1 MTSTPSAGRP
11 SRDAPRV
18 TVAAVFGGYALC
30 FLILVLFLHQR
41 PVARTP
47 EVAPTPTQADFPAPP
62 PGAVVFSREAGPN
75 ALALAVAP
83 RGGKVLVQA
92 SVVGPDGAGVPDAT
106 THFVVAGS
114 QATGSPCGA
123 GCYRA
128 SLPTRGRPRAVEFV
142 AEGPVSARWHVV
154 LPSSWPAA
162 DATSMLSDAR
172 RAWRALRSLSFTER
186 LASDESHVVTST
198 WRVQAPDRLVY
209 QIAHGDA
216 AVIIGKRRWDRSP
229 GDRWRRSSQFP
240 LTQPTPPWAAAT
252 NARVLDTTTLRGRPA
267 WRISFFD
274 PKTPGWFTVVVDRE
288 TLRTL
293 DLRMV
298 ATAHFMH
305 DVYGSFDAAP
315 EIRAPPAAPR

>member
-1 MTSTPSAGRP
+1 
-11 SRDAPRV
+11 
-18 TVAAVFGGYALC
+18 VFGGYALC
-30 FLILVLFLHQR
+30 VLILVLVLHQR
-41 PVARTP
+41 PVTRAP
-47 EVAPTPTQADFPAPP
+47 EAAPTPTQADFPAPL
-62 PGAVVFSREAGPN
+62 PGAVVFSRQAGPN

-83 RGGKVLVQA
+83 RSGKVLVQA
-92 SVVGPDGAGVPDAT
+92 SVVGPDGAGVSDAT
-106 THFVVAGS
+106 TRFVVAGS

-128 SLPTRGRPRAVEFV
+128 ALPARGRPRAVELV
-142 AEGPVSARWHVV
+142 AEGPVSMRWHVI
-154 LPSSWPAA
+154 LPSSWPAT
-162 DATSMLSDAR
+162 DATSMLSEAR
-172 RAWRALRSLSFTER
+172 RAWRALRSLSFIER
-186 LASDESHVVTST
+186 LASDENHVVTST

-209 QIAHGDA
+209 EIDHGDE

-229 GDRWRRSSQFP
+229 GGHWRRSPQFP
-240 LTQPTPPWAAAT
+240 LTQPTPPWVSAT
-252 NARVLDTTTLRGRPA
+252 NAHVLGATTLRGRPA

-274 PKTPGWFTVVVDRE
+274 PKTPGWFTVVLDRQ

-315 EIRAPPAAPR
+315 EIRAPPPDPR